1 MTTYNDAHEMA
12 SELMTVSECDQ
23 QLEELKE
30 DWYSIM
36 SGYLPEHMRDEPEP
50 PEEKEERQKLVTTL
64 RLLRDAY
71 RCRRS
76 FLGGES
82 DDLSSVETVFTWD

>member
-1 MTTYNDAHEMA
+1 MTTYDDAREMA

-23 QLEELKE
+23 QLEDLKE

-36 SGYLPEHMRDEPEP
+36 SGYVPEELRDEPEP
-50 PEEKEERQKLVTTL
+50 PEEKEERQQLVATL

-71 RCRRS
+71 RCRRN
-76 FLGGES
+76 FIVGGT
-82 DDLSSVETVFTWD
+82 DDLSSVETIFTWE